1 MPPKAEGNPTIVS
14 GILTIPLSTG
24 QVPAVIITHGCSG
37 IGPSEL
43 GWADRLNDLG
53 MATFVVQSFGGRNIP
68 GICTG
73 RYTINIASVLVD
85 AYHALDLLAAHPRI
99 NAAQIAIMG
108 FSFGGRTA
116 LWTSQARFQE
126 RYGKGTTTFAAHLAF
141 YPSTC
146 YIQLAEEDRITGGPI
161 RIFHGA
167 ADNWTPIDQC
177 KAYIERLRRAGK
189 DAALY
194 EYADA
199 LHGFDN
205 GYLGRAVMPDALS
218 PKNCTFVEQEGRIID
233 SATGKE
239 ATIDSPCVV
248 RGVSVGYNAD
258 AHLQAMQDVEA
269 FLKTLFQLK

>member
-1 MPPKAEGNPTIVS
+1 MDESTPPP
-14 GILTIPLSTG
+14 GIPPEDWPATPASVRALLLTL
-24 QVPAVIITHGCSG
+24 
-37 IGPSEL
+37 L
-43 GWADRLNDLG
+43 DRLRNLEAQIRQHSGKSSKPPSSDPPS
-53 MATFVVQSFGGRNIP
+53 APPRSTKPQPGRP
-68 GICTG
+68 RG
-73 RYTINIASVLVD
+73 A
-85 AYHALDLLAAHPRI
+85 PRI

-146 YIQLAEEDRITGGPI
+146 YIQLAEENRITGGPI

-167 ADNWTPIDQC
+167 ADNWTPIGQC
-177 KAYIERLRRAGK
+177 EAYIERLRRAGK

-233 SATGKE
+233 RATGKE

-248 RGVSVGYNAD
+248 RGVTVGYNAD